1 MQEKT
6 PDQIQQ
12 EGNKYVV
19 FSETM
24 KLARPMKFEISLK
37 LLACRKTFRS

>member
-24 KLARPMKFEISLK
+24 KLARPMKIWNFSK
-37 LLACRKTFRS
+37 AVSMP